1 MRNLSKFEI
10 TCIVLLFV
18 IGIVSLGIYIGQLH
32 AEGLADQSEEF
43 AWFGDYIGGMIG
55 SISALVGIVFLYR
68 TYKIQLDISS
78 CQEKNQQRQQFED
91 TFFSLLGQQRSII
104 INIKGKF
111 PIKNEQSFEEK
122 TSYEYISQL
131 RNDLAD
137 QLQVLNFE
145 SSALAEGKINVLK
158 VRVNEIYSDFF
169 LSHAVQ
175 LGHYFRHL
183 YHLLYFIQ
191 TEGNIDK
198 KKYSDIVQA
207 QMSYDELYLIT
218 INGISN
224 YGRKKMLPLLNDFS
238 FLENLAIDDDYIV
251 RRLIE
256 LFYPSTKKK
265 KMGHMKKNII
275 FVGGVHCV
283 GKTTFSRSIKKNIP
297 QIETLSCSEVLK
309 WKNPSDKNVVD
320 IEDNQKRL
328 IANLIEIID
337 IDKPYLLDG
346 HFCLLDNE
354 NNVERI
360 GEEIFSDI
368 NPGIIILLI
377 EDPDIIKKR
386 LLERDSKEYSIEIL
400 ECLISEEAKYA
411 QEIAQLIEVPIH
423 KIKASEYEKVIGD
436 IKQFVLSLD

>member
-145 SSALAEGKINVLK
+145 SSALAEGKVNVLK

-169 LSHAVQ
+169 
-175 LGHYFRHL
+175 
-183 YHLLYFIQ
+183 
-191 TEGNIDK
+191 
-198 KKYSDIVQA
+198 
-207 QMSYDELYLIT
+207 
-218 INGISN
+218 
-224 YGRKKMLPLLNDFS
+224 
-238 FLENLAIDDDYIV
+238 
-251 RRLIE
+251 
-256 LFYPSTKKK
+256 
-265 KMGHMKKNII
+265 
-275 FVGGVHCV
+275 FV
-283 GKTTFSRSIKKNIP
+283 SRSTIR
-297 QIETLSCSEVLK
+297 TL
-309 WKNPSDKNVVD
+309 
-320 IEDNQKRL
+320 
-328 IANLIEIID
+328 
-337 IDKPYLLDG
+337 
-346 HFCLLDNE
+346 F
-354 NNVERI
+354 
-360 GEEIFSDI
+360 
-368 NPGIIILLI
+368 
-377 EDPDIIKKR
+377 
-386 LLERDSKEYSIEIL
+386 
-400 ECLISEEAKYA
+400 
-411 QEIAQLIEVPIH
+411 
-423 KIKASEYEKVIGD
+423 
-436 IKQFVLSLD
+436 